1 MTRATIIIRNESD
14 RRKVAT
20 WAANVEPGTRVEF
33 KKKRRS
39 SSQNALMW
47 SLLGEVS
54 QQVDWHGVRLSPD
67 DWKLVFLAA
76 LQTETRIVPN
86 LDGTGFVNLS
96 RSSDL
101 SKAEFSDLIELILKF
116 GAEHGVVFHDDK
128 VEAA

>member
-1 MTRATIIIRNESD
+1 MSRALIVLSSTAERE
-14 RRKVAT
+14 R
-20 WAANVEPGTRVEF
+20 AAKWCRTAPSGTRVEF
-33 KKKRRS
+33 KEARRS
-39 SSQNALMW
+39 LDQNAMLW
-47 SLLGEVS
+47 ASLTDVAR
-54 QQVDWHGVRLSPD
+54 QVDWHGVRLSPD

-116 GAEHGVVFHDDK
+116 GAEHGVTFHDDK

>member
-1 MTRATIIIRNESD
+1 MSRALIVLSSTAERE
-14 RRKVAT
+14 R
-20 WAANVEPGTRVEF
+20 AAKWCRTAPSSTRVEF
-33 KKKRRS
+33 KEARRS
-39 SSQNALMW
+39 LDQNAMLW
-47 SLLGEVS
+47 ASLTDVAR
-54 QQVDWHGVRLSPD
+54 QVEWHGVRLSPD